1 MAIEYRHPKEDDA
14 ELITDIINRSTR
26 ELPHHVDDTP
36 ENILIWLFG
45 EDDFDSA
52 GYLIGFDGEKPVAFG
67 GSMISKS
74 RFNNGMKDAQVSLF
88 IPPEFRNQ
96 GIDDHIFSESLN
108 YLKSKGIESARFWS
122 SEPSGWRNDFAIRKG
137 MKDIRHGYLM
147 ICDKPL
153 SDKAQNLPEGYAFS
167 RKNML
172 ECSDNELKEFIR
184 AFNDSFQD
192 HWNFSAIP
200 EDRFIKVRDET
211 IKAKDGIYWLT
222 SAIKDGEIV
231 GVCFYA
237 IELKYNEQNHKKAGW
252 TNILGVRKPHRRMG
266 IGRALLSESMS
277 SLRAEGMDTLYLGM
291 EAQNSKALTLYQS
304 MGYRVEQENIHYELK
319 L

>member
-1 MAIEYRHPKEDDA
+1 MDIEYRHPTEADA
-14 ELITDIINRSTR
+14 EAMIDVINRSTR
-26 ELPHHVDDTP
+26 ELRHHVEDTV
-36 ENILIWLFG
+36 ENMRTWLFG
-45 EDDFDSA
+45 EKDFDPA
-52 GYLIGFDGEKPVAFG
+52 GYLIGFDGDTPVAFG

-74 RFNNGMKDAQVSLF
+74 RFESGIKDAQVSLF
-88 IPPEFRNQ
+88 IVPELR
-96 GIDDHIFSESLN
+96 G
-108 YLKSKGIESARFWS
+108 KGIEEHIFNLTAEYLRARGIESLRYWAP
-122 SEPSGWRNDFAIRKG
+122 EPSGWRNDFAIRQG

-153 SDKAQNLPEGYAFS
+153 SSPTPALPDGYSLS

-172 ECSDNELKEFIR
+172 ECSDDELKEFIR

-222 SAIKDGEIV
+222 TTTKGGEIA

-237 IELKYNEQNHKKAGW
+237 IELRYNEQNNKKAGW
-252 TNILGVRKPHRRMG
+252 TNILGVKKPHRRLG
-266 IGRALLSESMS
+266 LGRALLTDSMTW
-277 SLRAEGMDTLYLGM
+277 LRGQGMDILYLGM
-291 EAQNSKALTLYQS
+291 EAQNSKALSLYLS
-304 MGYRVEQENIHYELK
+304 MGYRVEQENVHYELK